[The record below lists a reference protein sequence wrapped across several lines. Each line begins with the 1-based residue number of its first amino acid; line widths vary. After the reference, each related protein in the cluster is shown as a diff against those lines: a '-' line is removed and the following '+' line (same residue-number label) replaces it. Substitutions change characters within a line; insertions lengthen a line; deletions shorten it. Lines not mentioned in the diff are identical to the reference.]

1 MFFEGSECMYLTG
14 ENIHSLEEI
23 IVNLN
28 MIQNEEEKKEFLNK
42 HVEDSALF
50 LATLKK
56 INKSKIPKNHE
67 KNQKD
72 KLKVTNEILYNE
84 DDIISIFKEKSDN
97 DIINK
102 YSLNELKQMYNSVY
116 NRKAPSNYTK
126 GRIVSILRDRFHTMN
141 RVSAFTKMAEE
152 REKNRV

>member
-28 MIQNEEEKKEFLNK
+28 MIQNEEEKKEFMNK

-116 NRKAPSNYTK
+116 NRKAPSNYR
-126 GRIVSILRDRFHTMN
+126 GRPSMRRLWDLSIPLPESIWRSMHLCRNILNIF
-141 RVSAFTKMAEE
+141 
-152 REKNRV
+152 

>member
-1 MFFEGSECMYLTG
+1 MYLTR

-42 HVEDSALF
+42 HVEDSTLF
-50 LATLKK
+50 LTTLKK
-56 INKSKIPKNHE
+56 LKKSKIPRNYLKI
-67 KNQKD
+67 KKD
-72 KLKVTNEILYNE
+72 NLETANEILYNE
-84 DDIISIFKEKSDN
+84 DDIVGIFKENNDN

-102 YSLNELKQMYNSVY
+102 YSLNELKQMYSSVY

-126 GRIVSILRDRFHTMN
+126 GRIVSIFRDRFHTMN
-141 RVSAFTKMAEE
+141 RVSAFSKMAEE
-152 REKNRV
+152 REKIADLH

>member
-56 INKSKIPKNHE
+56 
-67 KNQKD
+67 
-72 KLKVTNEILYNE
+72 
-84 DDIISIFKEKSDN
+84 
-97 DIINK
+97 
-102 YSLNELKQMYNSVY
+102 
-116 NRKAPSNYTK
+116 
-126 GRIVSILRDRFHTMN
+126 
-141 RVSAFTKMAEE
+141 
-152 REKNRV
+152 

>member
-1 MFFEGSECMYLTG
+1 MYLTR

-23 IVNLN
+23 IVKLN
-28 MIQNEEEKKEFLNK
+28 TIQNEEEKKEFLNK
-42 HVEDSALF
+42 HVEDCALF

-56 INKSKIPKNHE
+56 LNKSKIPKNHV
-67 KNQKD
+67 KKD
-72 KLKVTNEILYNE
+72 NLEVANEILYNE
-84 DDIISIFKEKSDN
+84 DDIVKIFKEKKDN
-97 DIINK
+97 DIIDE

-126 GRIVSILRDRFHTMN
+126 GRIVSIFRDRFHTMN

-152 REKNRV
+152 REKNQA